1 VRIDILSIINTN
13 FVKLPGSYLFAEVA
27 ARKARYLAAHPEAQ
41 LINMGIGDVT
51 RPLAPS
57 VIKAMHGAVDEMS
70 EAETFKGY
78 SPDQGYPFLRELIA
92 ENDYKARGADIS
104 PDEIFIS
111 DGAKSDC
118 ANIGD
123 IFSPDC
129 TVAVC
134 DPVYPVYVDSN
145 AMTGRAGT
153 YVDGKWDR
161 LVYLPCTME
170 NSFVPELPKKKP
182 DMIYLCY
189 PNNPTGGVI
198 TFEQL
203 KKWVDYAN
211 ETGAV
216 ILYDAA
222 YEAFISSPGIPHTI
236 FEIPGAE
243 TCSLEFRSFSKTA
256 GFTGT
261 RCAYTVISKKLVRDG
276 QSLHFL
282 WGRRQST
289 KFNGV
294 PYVIQRGAAA
304 IYTPQG
310 KEETAEIIAYYKNN
324 AKNMRDILKAAGLD
338 CCGGTD
344 SPYVWL
350 SLPKGMDSWKTFDLL
365 LTRENVVTT
374 PGAGFGACGEGY
386 IRLTA
391 FGNPENT
398 IIATNKIAKALS

>member
-1 VRIDILSIINTN
+1 VAIINSN
-13 FVKLPGSYLFAEVA
+13 FTKLPGSYLFAEVA
-27 ARKARYLAAHPEAQ
+27 ARKARYLAAHPEAK

-57 VIKAMHGAVDEMS
+57 VIEAMHEAVDEMAS
-70 EAETFKGY
+70 AESFKGY
-78 SPDQGYPFLRELIA
+78 APDQGYLFLRELIS
-92 ENDYKARGADIS
+92 ENDYKSRGADIS

-129 TVAVC
+129 IVAVC

-145 AMTGRAGT
+145 AMSGRAGT
-153 YVDGKWDR
+153 YAEGKWDR
-161 LVYLPCTME
+161 LIYLPCTKE
-170 NSFVPELPKKKP
+170 NGFVPELPQKKP

-198 TFEQL
+198 SFEAL

-222 YEAFISSPGIPHTI
+222 YEAFISTPGVPRTI
-236 FEIPGAE
+236 FEVPGAE
-243 TCSLEFRSFSKTA
+243 TCAIEFRSFSKTA

-261 RCAYTVISKKLVRDG
+261 RCAYTVISKKLFRDG

-289 KFNGV
+289 KFNGA
-294 PYVIQRGAAA
+294 PYVVQKAAAA
-304 IYTPQG
+304 IYSPKG
-310 KEETAEIIAYYKNN
+310 KEETAKIIYYYKNN
-324 AKNMRDILKAAGLD
+324 ARNMRDILTAAGLS

-344 SPYVWL
+344 SPISGCRCPMALIRGRPLICCLRSRMWL
-350 SLPKGMDSWKTFDLL
+350 PLRRWFRFLRRGLYKAHRL
-365 LTRENVVTT
+365 RQ
-374 PGAGFGACGEGY
+374 PGRYDNCHQ
-386 IRLTA
+386 
-391 FGNPENT
+391 
-398 IIATNKIAKALS
+398 